1 MRKGRGISMIEVKEL
16 TKKFG
21 SKTVLNGISFTAD
34 KGQITCL
41 IGINGVG
48 KTTIL
53 NAIMALTPINSGEIL
68 IDGEKIHKES
78 YEKITFIP
86 DATIMLPQMRIS
98 EAMQFMADFYDCW
111 NQKRADEILQ
121 FFRLKENDRISE
133 LSKGNTAKVNLLLGL
148 AMDVDYLL
156 MDEPFSG
163 IDIFSREQ
171 IANVFS
177 SHLVEDRG
185 VIITTHEINDIEHL
199 IDKVV
204 LLDNG
209 VVTKEFNTEE
219 IRENEGKSVVDVMRE
234 VYQG

>member
-1 MRKGRGISMIEVKEL
+1 MIEVRGI

-21 SKTVLNGISFTAD
+21 RKKVLKGISFTAN
-34 KGQITCL
+34 KGEITCI

-53 NAIMALTPINSGEIL
+53 NGIMNLTPMNSGEIL
-68 IDGEKIHKES
+68 IDGEKINKKS

-86 DATIMLPQMRIS
+86 DTMTMLPGFRI
-98 EAMQFMADFYDCW
+98 EQAMQFMQDFYQSW
-111 NQKRADEILQ
+111 NQERADELLG
-121 FFRLKENDRISE
+121 FFKLTKEDKISS
-133 LSKGNTAKVNLLLGL
+133 LSKGNTAKVNLMLGL
-148 AMDVDYLL
+148 ALDVDYLL

-171 IANVFS
+171 IANVFT
-177 SHLVEDRG
+177 SHLIEDRG

-204 LLDNG
+204 LINEGQVLR
-209 VVTKEFNTEE
+209 EFNAEQVREE
-219 IRENEGKSVVDVMRE
+219 EGKSVVDVMRE
-234 VYQG
+234 VFQP

>member
-1 MRKGRGISMIEVKEL
+1 MIEVKGL

-21 SKTVLNGISFTAD
+21 RKKVLKGISFTAN
-34 KGQITCL
+34 KGEITCI

-53 NAIMALTPINSGEIL
+53 NAIMNLTPVNSGEVL
-68 IDGEKIHKES
+68 IDGEKISKTS

-86 DATIMLPQMRIS
+86 DTMTMLPGFRI
-98 EAMQFMADFYDCW
+98 EQAMQFMQDFYQTW
-111 NQKRADEILQ
+111 NQKRADELLG
-121 FFRLKENDRISE
+121 FFKLEKTDKISA

-148 AMDVDYLL
+148 ALDVDYLL

-171 IANVFS
+171 ITAVFT
-177 SHLVEDRG
+177 SHLIENRG

-204 LLDNG
+204 LIDEGMVLR
-209 VVTKEFNTEE
+209 EFNAEQVREE
-219 IRENEGKSVVDVMRE
+219 EGKSVVDVMRE
-234 VYQG
+234 VFQP